1 MKILRLTGRDN
12 GTVFVNARKITSM
25 RQVYE
30 PETVAG
36 AGNSGVYTSI
46 NMGEYR
52 ILVKENPNSIVR
64 MCYGQKDYVES
75 NKNADA
81 EGD

>member
-30 PETVAG
+30 PESTAG
-36 AGNSGVYTSI
+36 AGNNGVYTSI

-52 ILVKENPNSIVR
+52 ILVRENPNSIVR
-64 MCYGQKDYVES
+64 MCYDKNEYVES
-75 NKNADA
+75 GKNADTQG
-81 EGD
+81 E

>member
-30 PETVAG
+30 PESTIG
-36 AGNSGVYTSI
+36 AGNNGVFTSI
-46 NMGEYR
+46 NMGQYR
-52 ILVKENPNSIVR
+52 ILVKENPNYIVR
-64 MCYGQKDYVES
+64 MCYDSKDNKE
-75 NKNADA
+75 KNADA
-81 EGD
+81 QGE